1 MNELPD
7 ETAKTNFG
15 FIFYSHETRLVNQR
29 FHKSKTVLQLRGRD
43 DTQTFERTA
52 TQADV
57 Y

>member
-1 MNELPD
+1 MKKLPD